1 MGGCSRP
8 PAAFVRRAW
17 CAWVPRVRI
26 CAHVW
31 RREDAICDVGERDAL
46 EHLHVD
52 GPIALGAFLFADHG
66 VDDFF
71 DATEAIDDG
80 VEQLWWLRWT
90 QAEETHNTIEC
101 GLLELGGL

>member
-31 RREDAICDVGERDAL
+31 RREDEICDVGERDARGACAFAARDDDD
-46 EHLHVD
+46 ERWRSGRQAHHPARPDAND
-52 GPIALGAFLFADHG
+52 G
-66 VDDFF
+66 
-71 DATEAIDDG
+71 EA
-80 VEQLWWLRWT
+80 
-90 QAEETHNTIEC
+90 
-101 GLLELGGL
+101 